1 MKTKKYTQ
9 LKENVIEDVLPNG
22 LRVSLV
28 PKNNYHKTFA
38 VITTEY
44 GALDTAFQI
53 NNEEPIIIPPGTAHF
68 LEHKL
73 FEKEDGDAFAGF
85 GVLGADANAFTNA
98 YQTSYLFS
106 TSQNFSSALSY
117 LLDFVQAPYFTQQTV
132 AKEQGIIGQEIQMYA
147 DDPNWKV
154 YMGLLNLMYPDTS
167 LATDIAGTQASI
179 ALITPELL
187 YQIHRAFYQPSQ
199 LHLQIVGRFDP
210 DEILALIHQNQA
222 QKVIESVDVKKITN
236 EINTPREQNMTASFS
251 VVRPKVAFGL
261 RIQHDILKGE
271 AGAKMSEVADIVND
285 MLFGEQTDWYQSLYS
300 QGIID
305 TEFSVSYDLIREYQF
320 VSIIAET
327 TEIVALTEA
336 IQKRLDQYQEV
347 LLESRESFEQIRRAT
362 LGEGI
367 QRLNSLESIALRGDD
382 VLFGINLFDQV
393 MLIQNLTF
401 EDILTGAEILYRTV
415 HLQRF
420 ILQQQ

>member
-1 MKTKKYTQ
+1 M
-9 LKENVIEDVLPNG
+9 
-22 LRVSLV
+22 
-28 PKNNYHKTFA
+28 
-38 VITTEY
+38 
-44 GALDTAFQI
+44 AFQI

-85 GVLGADANAFTNA
+85 GALGADANAFTNA

-154 YMGLLNLMYPDTS
+154 YMGLLNLMYPDTA

-222 QKVIESVDVKKITN
+222 QKVIESVDVKK
-236 EINTPREQNMTASFS
+236 
-251 VVRPKVAFGL
+251 
-261 RIQHDILKGE
+261 
-271 AGAKMSEVADIVND
+271 
-285 MLFGEQTDWYQSLYS
+285 
-300 QGIID
+300 
-305 TEFSVSYDLIREYQF
+305 
-320 VSIIAET
+320 
-327 TEIVALTEA
+327 
-336 IQKRLDQYQEV
+336 
-347 LLESRESFEQIRRAT
+347 
-362 LGEGI
+362 
-367 QRLNSLESIALRGDD
+367 
-382 VLFGINLFDQV
+382 
-393 MLIQNLTF
+393 
-401 EDILTGAEILYRTV
+401 
-415 HLQRF
+415 
-420 ILQQQ
+420 

>member
-85 GVLGADANAFTNA
+85 GALGADANAFTNA

-179 ALITPELL
+179 ALI
-187 YQIHRAFYQPSQ
+187 
-199 LHLQIVGRFDP
+199 
-210 DEILALIHQNQA
+210 
-222 QKVIESVDVKKITN
+222 
-236 EINTPREQNMTASFS
+236 
-251 VVRPKVAFGL
+251 
-261 RIQHDILKGE
+261 
-271 AGAKMSEVADIVND
+271 
-285 MLFGEQTDWYQSLYS
+285 
-300 QGIID
+300 
-305 TEFSVSYDLIREYQF
+305 
-320 VSIIAET
+320 
-327 TEIVALTEA
+327 
-336 IQKRLDQYQEV
+336 
-347 LLESRESFEQIRRAT
+347 
-362 LGEGI
+362 
-367 QRLNSLESIALRGDD
+367 
-382 VLFGINLFDQV
+382 
-393 MLIQNLTF
+393 
-401 EDILTGAEILYRTV
+401 
-415 HLQRF
+415 
-420 ILQQQ
+420 